1 MVIMD
6 CITFSHITCPFFS
19 PLKIRWKNINFIL
32 GTVMQYLVPLN
43 VLFILFRQ
51 FNKPHVVL
59 LFRL

>member
-1 MVIMD
+1 
-6 CITFSHITCPFFS
+6 
-19 PLKIRWKNINFIL
+19 
-32 GTVMQYLVPLN
+32 MQYLVPLN